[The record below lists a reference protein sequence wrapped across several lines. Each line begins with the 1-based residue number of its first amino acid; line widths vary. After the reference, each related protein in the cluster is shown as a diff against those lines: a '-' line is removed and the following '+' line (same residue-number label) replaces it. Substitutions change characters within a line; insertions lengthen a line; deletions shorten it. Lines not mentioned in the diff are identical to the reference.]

1 MDLQKYRQNPVPMGE
16 KNYLKPESDA
26 LVWLW
31 SDWTEKLYKYIQ
43 RRKSYWMYWLIIYK
57 HSISPVHFI
66 L

>member
-16 KNYLKPESDA
+16 KNYLKSESDA

-43 RRKSYWMYWLIIYK
+43 RRKPYLSLI
-57 HSISPVHFI
+57 HISEPTRP
-66 L
+66 

>member
-16 KNYLKPESDA
+16 KNYLKSESDA

-43 RRKSYWMYWLIIYK
+43 RRKPYWMYWFNHIQA
-57 HSISPVHFI
+57 
-66 L
+66 

>member
-43 RRKSYWMYWLIIYK
+43 RRKPYWMYWLNHIQA
-57 HSISPVHFI
+57 
-66 L
+66 